1 MRDSTARKLEDLG
14 LSVRARQR
22 PKILYKHSP
31 DIRRCWTFCCWD
43 CPPSETEAGR
53 IETRLNI
60 TNNNNNKKKNNQL
73 RGHCDF
79 IRLPDSYW
87 KYGSESRKK
96 FKLI

>member
-60 TNNNNNKKKNNQL
+60 TNNNNKKKITNSVATVTL
-73 RGHCDF
+73 SAFR
-79 IRLPDSYW
+79 IRIGNTDLNPERNSN
-87 KYGSESRKK
+87 
-96 FKLI
+96 